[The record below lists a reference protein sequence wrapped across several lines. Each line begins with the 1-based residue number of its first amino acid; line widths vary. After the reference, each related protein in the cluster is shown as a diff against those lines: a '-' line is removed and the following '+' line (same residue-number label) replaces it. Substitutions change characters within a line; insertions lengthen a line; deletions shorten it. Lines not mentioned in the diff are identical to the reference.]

1 MRLLFITILLCFQF
15 LSAGCAA
22 IMTAAATHATAITA
36 AVDMAPL
43 ALFAGAVG
51 TVGIMGAAGDDR
63 ETHEPG
69 TLGAFLQSTEAE
81 ADRLVELAMKNQREI
96 LVASGLQ
103 AQRAI
108 ARARIAYRDSLN
120 TKDAA
125 LGTPER
131 TLVADVVAIISI
143 LASGDNRA
151 IKEAGDRAQSVADR
165 LRLPEGVPQLR
176 SFGPLY
182 LFAFLPFQTVSIR
195 GTFPASYKDGA
206 LPRLTVNG
214 KAYAAYSY
222 STDSLDFSVTTG
234 ALISGDSPGE
244 ISWSKAELSI
254 PWDQPLFGPLS
265 RDKYK
270 HFVVIGVLP
279 DSPGRATVDHAIG
292 AVRVEEKMRTSD
304 DFALKPELDPG
315 QTRCLQLS
323 AQELSEGWRVV
334 KGSGKATLVAS
345 TPGTG
350 ARDHGLQSE
359 DDTSVCWSASA
370 AEDPTGK
377 VPVWQISARIRR
389 EVADSRVVSETFD
402 MRWGENRT
410 FPYPPGTWHVRYSIF
425 NRGEK
430 EVDKADIS
438 NPFVRIASDG
448 RSMTLRTYPF

>member
-1 MRLLFITILLCFQF
+1 MRLLFIALLLCCQ
-15 LSAGCAA
+15 LLCAGCAA
-22 IMTAAATHATAITA
+22 VMTAAATHASVVAA
-36 AVDMAPL
+36 AVDVAPIVL
-43 ALFAGAVG
+43 ATGAIGALGV
-51 TVGIMGAAGDDR
+51 MGAAGDDR
-63 ETHEPG
+63 ETHNAG
-69 TLGAFLQSTEAE
+69 TLGDFLARNQAE
-81 ADRLVELAMKNQREI
+81 ADRLVELAMKSQQET

-131 TLVADVVAIISI
+131 TFEADFVAVISI

-151 IKEAGDRAQSVADR
+151 IKEAGDRARSVADR
-165 LRLPEGVPQLR
+165 LRLPEGTPQLR
-176 SFGPLY
+176 SYGPLY

-195 GTFPASYKDGA
+195 GTFPAAYKDRV
-206 LPRLTVNG
+206 LPQLTVNG

-222 STDSLDFSVTTG
+222 STDSLDFSVTTS

-244 ISWSKAELSI
+244 ISWIKAELSI
-254 PWDQPLFGPLS
+254 PWDQPLFGSLS

-270 HFVVIGVLP
+270 HSVVIGVLP
-279 DSPGRATVDHAIG
+279 DSPGRATVDHALG
-292 AVRVEEKMRTSD
+292 AVRIEEKIRTSD
-304 DFALKPELDPG
+304 EFALKPELDPG

-323 AQELSEGWRVV
+323 AQELSEGWKIV
-334 KGSGKATLVAS
+334 KGSGKAALAAS
-345 TPGTG
+345 TPGSG

-359 DDTSVCWSASA
+359 DDSSVCWSVSA

-377 VPVWQISARIRR
+377 VPAWQISARIRR
-389 EVADSRVVSETFD
+389 EVADSRVVSEAFD

-410 FPYPPGTWHVRYSIF
+410 FPYTPGTWKVRYSLF
-425 NRGEK
+425 NRGVTE
-430 EVDKADIS
+430 EDTTDTA

-448 RSMTLRTYPF
+448 RSMTVRTYPF